1 MQYCDIKID
10 AIQTLNNFILYFWFI
25 ISAPM
30 TIKIGRLFLSVV
42 DHKLN
47 TYKTIALK
55 NTSPADLQTYCDAHC
70 RVSMPIMI
78 MSERT
83 EYMFNI
89 EIEHVTT
96 QVLITLNLLFLSI
109 LIFY

>member
-1 MQYCDIKID
+1 MTMKIR
-10 AIQTLNNFILYFWFI
+10 
-25 ISAPM
+25 
-30 TIKIGRLFLSVV
+30 RLFLSVV

-96 QVLITLNLLFLSI
+96 QVLITLNLLFYVI
-109 LIFY
+109 QA